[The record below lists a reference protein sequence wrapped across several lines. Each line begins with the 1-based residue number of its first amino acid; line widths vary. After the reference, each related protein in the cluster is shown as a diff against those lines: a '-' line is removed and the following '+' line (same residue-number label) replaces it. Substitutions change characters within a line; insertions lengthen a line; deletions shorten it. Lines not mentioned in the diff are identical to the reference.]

1 VHFNSV
7 FNPLSGNRLA
17 GVVGPIGG
25 LHVLPLKLKLVRVH
39 QVPLYL
45 LDLVLPHAH
54 VEQLVSVTHHTL
66 TVGVTSCCRGW
77 CLQNC
82 GFTLLVISS
91 GSDVGGVIEKLNFKW
106 GLLEE
111 ALGGL
116 VDL

>member
-7 FNPLSGNRLA
+7 FNPLSSDGLA

-45 LDLVLPHAH
+45 LDLVLPHTH
-54 VEQLVSVTHHTL
+54 VEQLVCVTHHAL
-66 TVGVTSCCRGW
+66 AVGVTSSCRRGR
-77 CLQNC
+77 LQNC

-91 GSDVGGVIEKLNFKW
+91 GSDVGGVIEELNFKW